1 MNVRLCVSVSSEQ
14 LVFYSFFWL
23 VPLFRKYVQ
32 FWKLSLCD
40 VIKKQKKTILATPS
54 TGKCSFH
61 SLVKGTLKFYR
72 YSSTELA
79 GGYKQGAN
87 DALSW
92 R

>member
-1 MNVRLCVSVSSEQ
+1 MALCVSEFGEIS
-14 LVFYSFFWL
+14 LLLFFWL
-23 VPLFRKYVQ
+23 VPHFRKYVQ
-32 FWKLSLCD
+32 FWKLALCD
-40 VIKKQKKTILATPS
+40 VTKKTILATPS

-61 SLVKGTLKFYR
+61 SLVKSTLKFYR

-79 GGYKQGAN
+79 GGYKQRAN